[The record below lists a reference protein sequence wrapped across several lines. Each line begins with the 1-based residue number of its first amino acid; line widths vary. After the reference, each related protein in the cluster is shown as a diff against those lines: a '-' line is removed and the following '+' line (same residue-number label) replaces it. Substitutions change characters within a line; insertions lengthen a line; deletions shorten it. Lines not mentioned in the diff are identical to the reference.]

1 MQSYGELKH
10 LVNKFN
16 ELVFGSGFYYC
27 WNYEH
32 KRSMRENISRKQKGE
47 TLLIESMFDPCYAH
61 SIEIYLKN
69 CTAHNLPKDYW
80 IPDHWKKPPFEI
92 QYITFA
98 TEEENPEG
106 NLVKE
111 FTMKL
116 YFHTL
121 TDEIDFY
128 WIKASRFY
136 FDKVR

>member
-1 MQSYGELKH
+1 MQSFGELKYQIE
-10 LVNKFN
+10 KFN
-16 ELVFGSGFYYC
+16 QQIFGCGFYFYWC
-27 WNYEH
+27 YDCSKCMH
-32 KRSMRENISRKQKGE
+32 ENIVTNQSGK
-47 TLLIESMFDPCYAH
+47 TLMLHAMFDPCYEH
-61 SIEIYLKN
+61 TFEIYFKH
-69 CTAHNLPKDYW
+69 CKEHNLPKDYW

-98 TEEENPEG
+98 TEEENPEE

-136 FDKVR
+136 FEKVR